1 MTLTPS
7 PMAKATNPPTI
18 PNTHNSRIRF
28 VPSMNPNEGTIAP
41 CGTASASPLPGRQ
54 TPTMPLPSNRED
66 VIVPFVLLP
75 TSRTVCDPPN
85 ALRMDIT
92 RLLTQTQ
99 RPRYNPPPFE
109 RPPGGSSPGR
119 PHRRGKQIPTGTDLS
134 LTSSR
139 GNGGIVDRHQR
150 PGYGQYRR
158 GCQLKSTQGHASIS
172 KKRLEGALP
181 PASTDSNGEANFS
194 TGDIA

>member
-1 MTLTPS
+1 
-7 PMAKATNPPTI
+7 MAKATNPPTI
-18 PNTHNSRIRF
+18 PTHNSRVRF

-41 CGTASASPLPGRQ
+41 CGTASASSLPGRQ
-54 TPTMPLPSNRED
+54 TPTMRIGKMSSCHLYYSPHPGLYATRMPL
-66 VIVPFVLLP
+66 
-75 TSRTVCDPPN
+75 PPN

-119 PHRRGKQIPTGTDLS
+119 PHRWGKQIPTGTDLS

-139 GNGGIVDRHQR
+139 SNGGIVDRHQR